1 MACQLLER
9 PQAWYTIFGVKQFF
23 FRIFSPA
30 VAAIFRRCSPQG
42 RVAEGDDRGPP
53 LSAIVAVNVAE
64 CPFWVNCGGAGS
76 LALRQLK
83 LNKRT

>member
-1 MACQLLER
+1 VACQLLER

-53 LSAIVAVNVAE
+53 LSAIVAVYVAE
-64 CPFWVNCGGAGS
+64 CPFWV
-76 LALRQLK
+76 LVV
-83 LNKRT
+83 